1 MVCLECSQIFTNHK
15 YNIDAR
21 KKHSPQIC
29 MGLKEDYERKG
40 RQNCP
45 IHNHIHMLNGRIC
58 QLCRPNCIVLGL
70 TRHEIQQKKN
80 RNLNYVFLYGV
91 NNATPYYYNH
101 QEEEEEE
108 EEPQSVQYG
117 GNITPGRFYFCK
129 KKEKKQNVIIYC
141 YIITLILK
149 KL

>member
-1 MVCLECSQIFTNHK
+1 MVCLACSTIFTNHK
-15 YNIDAR
+15 YNIDVR

-108 EEPQSVQYG
+108 KEPQSVQYG

-129 KKEKKQNVIIYC
+129 KNKM
-141 YIITLILK
+141 L
-149 KL
+149 

>member
-1 MVCLECSQIFTNHK
+1 
-15 YNIDAR
+15 
-21 KKHSPQIC
+21 

-40 RQNCP
+40 QQNCP
-45 IHNHIHMLNGRIC
+45 IHNHIPMLNGRIC

-108 EEPQSVQYG
+108 KEPQSVQYG

-129 KKEKKQNVIIYC
+129 KKEKNKM
-141 YIITLILK
+141 L
-149 KL
+149 

>member
-1 MVCLECSQIFTNHK
+1 
-15 YNIDAR
+15 
-21 KKHSPQIC
+21 

-40 RQNCP
+40 QQNCP
-45 IHNHIHMLNGRIC
+45 IHNHIPMLNGRIC

-108 EEPQSVQYG
+108 KEPQSVQYG

-129 KKEKKQNVIIYC
+129 KKKKKQNVIIYC